1 MRTDSF
7 AGVNARLQCAYAQES
22 TYVLSVNAGP
32 PVCSGECALSN
43 RHAVAGEMD
52 TERFCFMEC
61 EPKVTPSRFVD
72 DRKSCEPISEA
83 AKRERDSNGDP
94 IAPMN
99 NVRLARKF
107 LSNSPTQTVLA
118 TGFAA
123 IATGATLSTSAPPP
137 SPETPAFKE
146 WSSVTSVAAGQASK
160 TSKLAQEVEATA
172 ALASVEAKKVS
183 ELSQRAELS
192 SAQVAHGERKIS
204 KAASQK
210 AVAAEVQLRAIRDAT
225 AHVAHEAAM
234 REMEL
239 ALPSLMEASREKSG
253 VEALSRAEVMQAKL
267 AVLVPKAA
275 EQASQPYI
283 DVMEEKKRVAAEY
296 EARVGELQ
304 RNAETEQL
312 AAGTFGKQADAY
324 MQVGNLDEAKQ
335 FLRQTRVSANRASY
349 FSQQAREFDRHAKSI
364 FASLPEDS
372 KMAGRAAYFAEK
384 MLIPDVQ
391 PPTDAAIIL
400 NGTDLASLIP

>member
-137 SPETPAFKE
+137 PSPETPAFKE

-160 TSKLAQEVEATA
+160 ASKLAQEVEATA

-192 SAQVAHGERKIS
+192 SAQVLEALHSAE
-204 KAASQK
+204 AASQK

-283 DVMEEKKRVAAEY
+283 DVMEEKKWVAAEY

-335 FLRQTRVSANRASY
+335 FLRQSRVSANRASY